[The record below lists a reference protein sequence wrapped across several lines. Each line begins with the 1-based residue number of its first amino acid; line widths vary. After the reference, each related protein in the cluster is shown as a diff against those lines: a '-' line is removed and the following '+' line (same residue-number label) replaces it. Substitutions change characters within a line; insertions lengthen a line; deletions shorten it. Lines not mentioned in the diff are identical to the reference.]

1 MKIATTRFL
10 QLASPALPVGAYSY
24 SQGLEWAIESGAVK
38 DVASAKEWIED
49 HLRLVFSRFEVPT
62 YVRAFEA
69 WCKLEPLPLEGGGCP
84 EGVGPAEGA
93 GRNAVAVSTK
103 GRDERELTEGD
114 ASFHSRVDEA
124 NAAPSPGASHH
135 PPPRGGRGFGSA
147 EVLKRLNDD
156 FIASRESSEPRAETL
171 QVGFSYAAWCR
182 EVAPINAAQRVVLEN
197 FSHVCAPVAA
207 ALAAC
212 ASGLALRD
220 GLLAYVFGFTENQAM
235 VLAKA
240 LPLGQIASQ
249 KLLFALGDAVNE
261 CVDTAIDLS
270 EEDWSSASPLLAIA
284 QMKHE
289 TQYSRLFRS

>member
-62 YVRAFEA
+62 YVRAFEVWSA
-69 WCKLEPLPLEGGGCP
+69 MCPLPPGGGGWREVP
-84 EGVGPAEGA
+84 GEGA
-93 GRNAVAVSTK
+93 GHRSEQSRLATY
-103 GRDERELTEGD
+103 
-114 ASFHSRVDEA
+114 AS
-124 NAAPSPGASHH
+124 PSPALSGH
-135 PPPRGGRGFGSA
+135 PPPSRGRGLRA
-147 EVLKRLNDD
+147 LNED

-182 EVAPINAAQRVVLEN
+182 EVAPIHEAQRDVLAS
-197 FSHVCAPVAA
+197 FPHVCAPVAA
-207 ALAAC
+207 SLAAC
-212 ASGLALRD
+212 ASGLALRE
-220 GLLAYVFGFTENQAM
+220 GLLAYVFGFAENQVM

-261 CVDTAIDLS
+261 CVDTAMVLP
-270 EEDWSSASPLLAIA
+270 EEEWSSASPLLAIA